1 MFLRSN
7 SIRGSKF
14 FRLSVFAFVT
24 FGVVLMLRTSSDYY
38 SKDNQVFDFG
48 FVSKE
53 SLVEEENSFN
63 ELEVSSSSSP
73 VHHKKSKTKA
83 KKKNLTEADE
93 NDRSFNIAVQPLIH
107 QVFTFQTNNHLFI
120 ITFNKLKFLFF
131 IFAFHLSSPQTHIHI
146 FNITFKITNKCSHFY
161 ITFNITNKCAHL
173 QLLCL
178 KSFLNQLKINLVYGI
193 DQTRPK
199 CGPRAACGP
208 PKFFCGP

>member
-1 MFLRSN
+1 MELRYFMFLRSN
-7 SIRGSKF
+7 SIRGNKF

-38 SKDNQVFDFG
+38 SKENQVFGFG

-107 QVFTFQTNNHLFI
+107 QVFTFQTNNHIFI
-120 ITFNKLKFLFF
+120 ITLNKYTLMFLHSIYHHNTHPHFYIEFN
-131 IFAFHLSSPQTHIHI
+131 
-146 FNITFKITNKCSHFY
+146 ITNKCSHFY
-161 ITFNITNKCAHL
+161 ITFIITNKCSHFYICNSCVWKA
-173 QLLCL
+173 
-178 KSFLNQLKINLVYGI
+178 F
-193 DQTRPK
+193 
-199 CGPRAACGP
+199 
-208 PKFFCGP
+208 